1 MKNLFYFKVYQ
12 LNRNKHQILHEWFMN
27 LVCGGLQISNIPKLS
42 FSWAQGATKNRS
54 IHHSAP
60 VLYFPTTKMMIWLP
74 WTHGFSQC
82 MKNIFLHWR
91 NALCLRWDIHV
102 KLSYY
107 VPLNPCENQHNILLH
122 LPPYKFVWMMVVCFY
137 SFLMMMHIR
146 LLFH

>member
-1 MKNLFYFKVYQ
+1 
-12 LNRNKHQILHEWFMN
+12 MN

-60 VLYFPTTKMMIWLP
+60 VLYFSDHENNNLVAMDTRFLSMHEKHFPSLKKCSLP
-74 WTHGFSQC
+74 KVRYSRKT
-82 MKNIFLHWR
+82 L
-91 NALCLRWDIHV
+91 
-102 KLSYY
+102 YY

-146 LLFH
+146 LLFNVNYTTIFLFLK